1 MEYIDF
7 EEIIL
12 EKIFESKESVETNK
26 VLKTLQEKIEMQ
38 LKEREKA
45 EGNIDDFRKILNLM
59 EVRNEILLIKIYL
72 DGLNDF
78 NDLEK
83 VFNNEDLR
91 SHIRNFN
98 LVEIYNEIYNDDCK
112 GELIDD

>member
-1 MEYIDF
+1 MSYIEL
-7 EEIIL
+7 EELAL
-12 EKIFESKESVETNK
+12 EKVFKNKEIAMENEVLKKINERIEKQVKEVEKEVVNIDEFKK
-26 VLKTLQEKIEMQ
+26 VLY
-38 LKEREKA
+38 
-45 EGNIDDFRKILNLM
+45 LM
-59 EVRNEILLIKIYL
+59 EVKSEILLIKIYL

-98 LVEIYNEIYNDDCK
+98 LVEIYNEIYNDDRK
-112 GELIDD
+112 GS